1 MNILSWLKGQF
12 IHPEEGSNEM
22 SESLN
27 DEAVEQSGFSAE
39 AAQTPPSAEVKV
51 GVHDFEAA
59 LAFVESG
66 VALLGEAAKDDVKA
80 LAIKYL

>member
-1 MNILSWLKGQF
+1 
-12 IHPEEGSNEM
+12 M
-22 SESLN
+22 SESMN
-27 DEAVEQSGFSAE
+27 DEVVEQSEFSAV
-39 AAQTPPSAEVKV
+39 AAQAPSAEVKV

-80 LAIKYL
+80 LAIMYR

>member
-22 SESLN
+22 SESMN
-27 DEAVEQSGFSAE
+27 DEHVEQSEFSAE
-39 AAQTPPSAEVKV
+39 AAQMPPSAEVKV

-66 VALLGEAAKDDVKA
+66 VALLGEAAKEDVKA